1 MPSTTGDQEP
11 DEEVRLHCVFCDHE
25 ELASSLRAH
34 ERMMRHYKKA
44 HYDAA
49 YTEYDKE
56 FDAWM
61 DAPE

>member
-25 ELASSLRAH
+25 ELGSSLRTH

-44 HYDAA
+44 HYDSACAA
-49 YTEYDKE
+49 DDDAYD
-56 FDAWM
+56 ARM
-61 DAPE
+61 G